1 MVKQPDTDFPLKGFE
16 LYRLE
21 GYGQQRNTVR
31 DGSETILNWKL
42 WEALMQRSCYKSE
55 TLPSW

>member
-21 GYGQQRNTVR
+21 GIWPTAEHG
-31 DGSETILNWKL
+31 
-42 WEALMQRSCYKSE
+42 
-55 TLPSW
+55 

>member
-21 GYGQQRNTVR
+21 GIWPTAKHG
-31 DGSETILNWKL
+31 
-42 WEALMQRSCYKSE
+42 
-55 TLPSW
+55 

>member
-31 DGSETILNWKL
+31 DGSETILNRKL
-42 WEALMQRSCYKSE
+42 WEALGSFDAKKLLQI
-55 TLPSW
+55 

>member
-16 LYRLE
+16 LHRLE

-31 DGSETILNWKL
+31 DGSETILNRKL